1 MENLKHLQ
9 NYREDY
15 KELALS
21 LNSLQVNQLAPVARL
36 VSSIIP
42 ILKVSCFEMFL
53 QTKNWL
59 TEVHPEKPLSLLF
72 GLTPSVKISNG
83 TEIYLMEV
91 H

>member
-53 QTKNWL
+53 QTKN
-59 TEVHPEKPLSLLF
+59 
-72 GLTPSVKISNG
+72 
-83 TEIYLMEV
+83 
-91 H
+91 